1 MKPLQGIRVL
11 DMTTNI
17 SGPTL
22 TMILA
27 DLGAEVIKVE
37 KLSGDEARKMEP
49 KFQEDG
55 VYFLNINRQKKSV
68 TLNMKEDYDREK
80 LMELIKTADV
90 FVENYRLGVAQKL
103 GIDYEAVKKIN
114 PKLIYCSLS
123 AYGQNGPKKSYPGYD
138 AIMQAETGI
147 MSITGSTDLARVP
160 VSLIDQ
166 GSAMWGALGV
176 VSAILQRHKTDEGSL
191 VSTSLYETGVFWA
204 NYHLLSTKLTGE
216 NPKKLGSN
224 HGAFAPYGAF
234 QTADGAIMIGI
245 SNNKLFEKLCEVLQK
260 REWIEDT
267 RYRTNEERV
276 KNRLQLSKEIEQI
289 TKTEKSEALIQ
300 ALEAGGVP
308 VAQVKTMKDVLVDP
322 QQIENKLIVRLPHI
336 RDKEMYATRI
346 PLTISNCDLTP
357 TAPAP
362 LLGEHNEELLGRDY
376 VHDIK

>member
-49 KFQEDG
+49 KPQEDG

-68 TLNMKEDYDREK
+68 TLNMKEDSDREK

-166 GSAMWGALGV
+166 GSAMWGAIGV
-176 VSAILQRHKTDEGSL
+176 VSAILQRHKTDVGSL

-216 NPKKLGSN
+216 NPEKLGSN

-260 REWIEDT
+260 REWIEDA

-289 TKTEKSEALIQ
+289 TKAEKSEALIQ

-308 VAQVKTMKDVLVDP
+308 VAQVKSMKDVLVDP

>member
-27 DLGAEVIKVE
+27 DLVAEVIKVE

-49 KFQEDG
+49 KLQEDG

-68 TLNMKEDYDREK
+68 TLNMKENSDCEK

-90 FVENYRLGVAQKL
+90 FVENYRLGVTQKL

-176 VSAILQRHKTDEGSL
+176 VSAILQRHKTDVGSL

-216 NPKKLGSN
+216 NPEKLGSN

-234 QTADGAIMIGI
+234 QTADIAIMIGI

-260 REWIEDT
+260 REWIEDA

-289 TKTEKSEALIQ
+289 TKMEKSEELIQ

>member
-1 MKPLQGIRVL
+1 MKPLQGIRVI

-27 DLGAEVIKVE
+27 DLGAEVVKIE

-68 TLNMKEDYDREK
+68 TLNMKDDSDREK
-80 LMELIKTADV
+80 LTELIKTADV
-90 FVENYRLGVAQKL
+90 FVENYRLGVSQKL

-114 PKLIYCSLS
+114 PKLIYCSLT
-123 AYGQNGPKKSYPGYD
+123 AYGKHGPKKAYPGYD

-204 NYHLLSTKLTGE
+204 NYHLLSTKLTDE
-216 NPKKLGSN
+216 NPEKLGSN

-234 QTADGAIMIGI
+234 QTADGALMIGI

-260 REWIEDT
+260 REWIEDA

-276 KNRLQLSKEIEQI
+276 KNRLLLSKEIEQI
-289 TKTEKSEALIQ
+289 TQSEKSEALIQ

-322 QQIENKLIVRLPHI
+322 QQIENKLIVRLPHL

-346 PLTISNCDLTP
+346 PLTFSNCDLTP

-362 LLGEHNEELLGRDY
+362 MLGEHNGELLGRDY
-376 VHDIK
+376 VHDVK

>member
-22 TMILA
+22 TMILG

-49 KFQEDG
+49 KLQEDG

-68 TLNMKEDYDREK
+68 TLNMKEDSDREK

-103 GIDYEAVKKIN
+103 GIDYETVKKIN

-166 GSAMWGALGV
+166 GSAMWGAIGV
-176 VSAILQRHKTDEGSL
+176 VSAILQRHKTDVGSL

-216 NPKKLGSN
+216 NPEKLGSN

-260 REWIEDT
+260 REWIEDA

-289 TKTEKSEALIQ
+289 TKAEKSEALIQ

>member
-49 KFQEDG
+49 KLQEDG

-68 TLNMKEDYDREK
+68 TLNMKEDSDRKK
-80 LMELIKTADV
+80 LMGLIKTADV

-103 GIDYEAVKKIN
+103 GIDYEAIKKIN

-166 GSAMWGALGV
+166 GSAMWGAIGV
-176 VSAILQRHKTDEGSL
+176 VSAILQRHKTDVGSL

-216 NPKKLGSN
+216 NPEKLGSN

-260 REWIEDT
+260 REWIEDA
-267 RYRTNEERV
+267 RYRTNEVRV

-362 LLGEHNEELLGRDY
+362 SLGEHNEELLGRDY

>member
-49 KFQEDG
+49 KLQEDG

-68 TLNMKEDYDREK
+68 TLNMKEDSDREK
-80 LMELIKTADV
+80 LLELIKTADV

-166 GSAMWGALGV
+166 GSAMWGAIGV
-176 VSAILQRHKTDEGSL
+176 VSAILQRHKTDVGSL

-216 NPKKLGSN
+216 NPEKLGSN

-260 REWIEDT
+260 REWIEDAS
-267 RYRTNEERV
+267 YRTNEERV

-289 TKTEKSEALIQ
+289 TKAEKSEALIQ

>member
-49 KFQEDG
+49 KLQEDG

-68 TLNMKEDYDREK
+68 TLNMKEDSDRKK
-80 LMELIKTADV
+80 LMGLIKTADV

-166 GSAMWGALGV
+166 GSAMWGAIGV
-176 VSAILQRHKTDEGSL
+176 VSAILQRHKTDVGSL

-216 NPKKLGSN
+216 NPEKLGSN

-260 REWIEDT
+260 REWIEDA
-267 RYRTNEERV
+267 RYRTNEVRV

>member
-49 KFQEDG
+49 KLQEDG

-68 TLNMKEDYDREK
+68 TLNMKEDSDREK

-166 GSAMWGALGV
+166 GSAIWGAIGV
-176 VSAILQRHKTDEGSL
+176 VSAILQRHKTDVGSL

-216 NPKKLGSN
+216 NPEKLGSN

-260 REWIEDT
+260 REWIEDA

-289 TKTEKSEALIQ
+289 TKAEKSEALIQ

-336 RDKEMYATRI
+336 RDKE
-346 PLTISNCDLTP
+346 
-357 TAPAP
+357 
-362 LLGEHNEELLGRDY
+362 
-376 VHDIK
+376 

>member
-49 KFQEDG
+49 KLQEDG

-68 TLNMKEDYDREK
+68 TLNMKEDSDSEK

-166 GSAMWGALGV
+166 GSAMWGAIGV
-176 VSAILQRHKTDEGSL
+176 VSAILQRHKTDVGSL

-216 NPKKLGSN
+216 NPEKLGSN

-260 REWIEDT
+260 REWIEDA

-289 TKTEKSEALIQ
+289 TKAEKSEALIQ

>member
-49 KFQEDG
+49 KLQEDG

-68 TLNMKEDYDREK
+68 TLNMKEDSDREK

-166 GSAMWGALGV
+166 GSAMWGAIGV
-176 VSAILQRHKTDEGSL
+176 VSAILQRHKTDVGSL

-216 NPKKLGSN
+216 NPEKLGSN

-260 REWIEDT
+260 REWIEDAH
-267 RYRTNEERV
+267 YRTNEERV

-357 TAPAP
+357 TTPAP

>member
-49 KFQEDG
+49 KLQEDG

-68 TLNMKEDYDREK
+68 TLNMKEDSDREK

-166 GSAMWGALGV
+166 GSAMWGAIGV
-176 VSAILQRHKTDEGSL
+176 VSAILQRHKTDVGSL

-216 NPKKLGSN
+216 NPEKLGSN

-260 REWIEDT
+260 REWIEDAH
-267 RYRTNEERV
+267 YRTNEERV

>member
-49 KFQEDG
+49 KLQEDG

-68 TLNMKEDYDREK
+68 TLNMKEDSDREK

-166 GSAMWGALGV
+166 GSAMWGAIGV
-176 VSAILQRHKTDEGSL
+176 VSAILQRHKTDVGSL

-216 NPKKLGSN
+216 NPEKLGSN

-234 QTADGAIMIGI
+234 QTADIAIMIGI

-260 REWIEDT
+260 REWIEDA